1 MPDPNPSEFPKTVTP
16 WECQNKRCKKV
27 FPHITVVRIG
37 GKVNRVMVDGC
48 IFEGHIQFQCV
59 HCGGRNYYSQNEKE
73 IQEQNEMLVKI
84 LGDIYGQKVVGQN
97 ESAIIATDKS
107 TG

>member
-1 MPDPNPSEFPKTVTP
+1 MADPSPSGFPSTVTP

-27 FPHITVVRIG
+27 FPHIMVVRVG

-48 IFEGHIQFQCV
+48 IFEGHIQFQCP

-73 IQEQNEMLVKI
+73 IQEQNEMLFRI
-84 LGDIYGQKVVGQN
+84 IGGMHGQKIESEN
-97 ESAIIATDKS
+97 ESAIITS
-107 TG
+107 E